1 MTIEVGEIV
10 VWVLVF
16 LRTGAFFLG
25 IPLFAGKMIPVKI
38 RIAFGILLSLLIN
51 PLVPANLEIADHFA
65 GMIIISINEVC
76 IGLLLA
82 MTVRMLFFA
91 VELAGHLI
99 SYEIGLMASS
109 SVNPLLGS
117 SDSTITT
124 LLYYFSLLI
133 FFITGMH
140 YEVLKAFILSF
151 DLLPIGSFFLSVNP
165 TAEFVNEVSNVF
177 VLGTLIAAPFIAMN
191 FLINVSFAVLGKAV
205 PKMNV
210 FMTSFAIRILS
221 GLVLLVSSI
230 LLITSYI
237 YEGSSRS
244 VEIMLKIIQ
253 PDV

>member
-1 MTIEVGEIV
+1 MTIEAGEIV

-25 IPLFAGKMIPVKI
+25 IPLFAGKLIPVKI
-38 RIAFGILLSLLIN
+38 RTAFGLLLSILIN
-51 PLVPANLEIADHFA
+51 PLVPANLEIANHFA
-65 GMIIISINEVC
+65 GAILLSLNEIC

-82 MTVRMLFFA
+82 MTVRMIFFA

-117 SDSTITT
+117 TDATLTT

-133 FFITGMH
+133 FFVAGIH
-140 YEVLKAFILSF
+140 YDILKAFTLSF
-151 DLLPIGSFFLSVNP
+151 EILPIGNYFLSASPMV
-165 TAEFVNEVSNVF
+165 EFAREISNVF
-177 VLGTLIAAPFIAMN
+177 VIGTLIAAPFIALN
-191 FLINVSFAVLGKAV
+191 FMINISFAVLGKAV

-210 FMTSFAIRILS
+210 FMTSFSIRILS

-237 YEGSSRS
+237 LDGSKRS
-244 VEIMLKIIQ
+244 VSIMLDIIQ
-253 PDV
+253 NG

>member
-1 MTIEVGEIV
+1 MTIEAGHII

-16 LRTGAFFLG
+16 LRTGAFFMG

-38 RIAFGILLSLLIN
+38 RTSFGLLLSLLIN
-51 PLVPANLEIADHFA
+51 PLVPADLEIANHFA
-65 GMIIISINEVC
+65 GAIILALNEVC

-82 MTVRMLFFA
+82 MVVRMVFFA

-99 SYEIGLMASS
+99 SYEIGLMASN

-117 SDSTITT
+117 TDSTITT
-124 LLYYFSLLI
+124 LLYYFSLLL
-133 FFITGMH
+133 FFINGIH
-140 YEVLKAFILSF
+140 YDVIKAFVLSF
-151 DLLPIGSFFLSVNP
+151 EILPIGSFFLSANP
-165 TAEFVNEVSNVF
+165 TVEFVNEVTHVF
-177 VLGTLIAAPFIAMN
+177 VLGTLIAAPFIALN
-191 FLINVSFAVLGKAV
+191 FLINISFAVLGKAV

-237 YEGSSRS
+237 VDNSKRS
-244 VEIMLKIIQ
+244 VEVMLNIIQ
-253 PDV
+253 SG

>member
-1 MTIEVGEIV
+1 MTIEAGEIV

-25 IPLFAGKMIPVKI
+25 IPLFAGKLIPVKI
-38 RIAFGILLSLLIN
+38 RTAFALLLSILIN
-51 PLVPANLEIADHFA
+51 PLVPANLEIANHFA
-65 GMIIISINEVC
+65 GAILLSLNEIC

-82 MTVRMLFFA
+82 MTVRMIFFA

-117 SDSTITT
+117 TDATITT

-133 FFITGMH
+133 FFVAGIH
-140 YEVLKAFILSF
+140 YDILKAFTLSF
-151 DLLPIGSFFLSVNP
+151 EILPIGNYFLSASPMV
-165 TAEFVNEVSNVF
+165 EFAREISNVF
-177 VLGTLIAAPFIAMN
+177 VIGTLIAAPFIALN
-191 FLINVSFAVLGKAV
+191 FMINISFAVLGKAV

-210 FMTSFAIRILS
+210 FMTSFSIRILS

-237 YEGSSRS
+237 LDGSKRS
-244 VEIMLKIIQ
+244 VSIMLDIIQ
-253 PDV
+253 NG

>member
-10 VWVLVF
+10 VWVLVL

-38 RIAFGILLSLLIN
+38 RIGFGLMLSLLIS

-65 GMIIISINEVC
+65 GAIILSMNEVC

-124 LLYYFSLLI
+124 LLYYFALLL

-151 DLLPIGSFFLSVNP
+151 DILPIGSFFLSANP
-165 TAEFVNEVSNVF
+165 TFEFVNEVSNVF

-191 FLINVSFAVLGKAV
+191 FLINISFAVLGKAV

-237 YEGSSRS
+237 FDASSRS
-244 VEIMLKIIQ
+244 VEVMLDIIQ
-253 PDV
+253 PG

>member
-1 MTIEVGEIV
+1 MTIEAGQIV

-16 LRTGAFFLG
+16 LRTGAFFMG
-25 IPLFAGKMIPVKI
+25 IPLFAGKMVPTKI
-38 RIAFGILLSLLIN
+38 KTAFALLLSLLIN
-51 PLVPANLEIADHFA
+51 PMVPANLDIANHFVGA
-65 GMIIISINEVC
+65 IILSINEIC

-82 MTVRMLFFA
+82 MVVRMVFFA

-133 FFITGMH
+133 FFVQGIH
-140 YEVLKAFILSF
+140 YDVIKAFVLSF
-151 DLLPIGSFFLSVNP
+151 ELLPIGSFFLTANP
-165 TAEFVNEVSNVF
+165 TAEFVDEVTHVF
-177 VLGTLIAAPFIAMN
+177 VLGTLIAAPFIALN
-191 FLINVSFAVLGKAV
+191 FLINISFAVLGKAV

-210 FMTSFAIRILS
+210 FMTSFSIRILS

-230 LLITSYI
+230 LLISSYI
-237 YEGSSRS
+237 IDHSKRS
-244 VEIMLKIIQ
+244 VEVMLDIIQ
-253 PDV
+253 LG

>member
-1 MTIEVGEIV
+1 MTIFAEEIV

-25 IPLFAGKMIPVKI
+25 IPLFAGKMIPKKI
-38 RIAFGILLSLLIN
+38 RTAFALLFSILIN
-51 PLVPANLEIADHFA
+51 PLVPADLALADNFA
-65 GMIIISINEVC
+65 GAILLSLNEMC

-82 MTVRMLFFA
+82 MTVRMVFFA

-99 SYEIGLMASS
+99 SYEIGLMASN

-117 SDSTITT
+117 TDATITT

-133 FFITGMH
+133 FFVSGVH
-140 YEVLKAFILSF
+140 YDVLKAFIMSF
-151 DLLPIGSFFLSVNP
+151 EILPIGSFFLRASP
-165 TAEFVNEVSNVF
+165 TAEFVEEVTHVF
-177 VLGTLIAAPFIAMN
+177 VIGTLIAAPFIALN

-230 LLITSYI
+230 LLISSYI
-237 YEGSSRS
+237 LENSRRS
-244 VEIMLKIIQ
+244 VQVMLDIIQ
-253 PDV
+253 PG

>member
-1 MTIEVGEIV
+1 MTIEAGEIV

-25 IPLFAGKMIPVKI
+25 IPLFAGKLIPVKV
-38 RIAFGILLSLLIN
+38 RTAFGLLFSILIN
-51 PLVPANLEIADHFA
+51 PLVPANLELANHFA
-65 GMIIISINEVC
+65 GAILLSLNEIC

-82 MTVRMLFFA
+82 MTVRMIFFA

-99 SYEIGLMASS
+99 SYEIGLMASN

-117 SDSTITT
+117 TDSTITT

-133 FFITGMH
+133 FFVAGIH
-140 YEVLKAFILSF
+140 YDVLKAFILSF
-151 DLLPIGSFFLSVNP
+151 EILPIGSYFLSANP
-165 TAEFVNEVSNVF
+165 MVEYAREVSNVF
-177 VLGTLIAAPFIAMN
+177 VIGTLIAAPFIALN
-191 FLINVSFAVLGKAV
+191 FMINISFAVLGKAV

-210 FMTSFAIRILS
+210 FMTSFSIRILS

-237 YEGSSRS
+237 LDGSKRS
-244 VEIMLKIIQ
+244 VTIMLDIIQ
-253 PDV
+253 NG